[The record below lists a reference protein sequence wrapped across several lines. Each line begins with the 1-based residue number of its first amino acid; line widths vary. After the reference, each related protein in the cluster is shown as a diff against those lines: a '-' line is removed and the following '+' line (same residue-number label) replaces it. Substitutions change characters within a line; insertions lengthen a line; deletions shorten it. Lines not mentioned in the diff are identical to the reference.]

1 MPENFPNIRK
11 ETDIQ
16 VPKEKRVPKKMK
28 PKKYTLIYI
37 IIIKWKVYDEE
48 RILKEAKEKHRVIQK
63 GFPIRLLVDFLQKKI
78 QNLGQRDWHDI
89 FKVIKRENPTTQG
102 TLLSKAVIQ
111 KENEGEIKNFSDKE
125 TTKDFINNK
134 PPLHELIKSL
144 IQVEKATTRSKNLQG
159 MKISTSKGKYI
170 VKSGSNT

>member
-1 MPENFPNIRK
+1 MKERLKNFP
-11 ETDIQ
+11 
-16 VPKEKRVPKKMK
+16 
-28 PKKYTLIYI
+28 
-37 IIIKWKVYDEE
+37 DE
-48 RILKEAKEKHRVIQK
+48 
-63 GFPIRLLVDFLQKKI
+63 
-78 QNLGQRDWHDI
+78 
-89 FKVIKRENPTTQG
+89 
-102 TLLSKAVIQ
+102 
-111 KENEGEIKNFSDKE
+111 E